1 MVESCMARVNER
13 KNMKLRKLVAIAT
26 ATLLAATL
34 AACGSSSDSASESS
48 AAANKVT
55 KIAFFGFWKTN
66 SFTQAVLAGVEE
78 TAAAQGIEVVDLSPT
93 EYDGAAQIK
102 AMQDQTVKGDA
113 QVYITLAI
121 DPVGLATAAE
131 EAMGAGIKVVAAFTP
146 LGPLFDTLEPQVP
159 GLIVAGETPISNG
172 EVLGK
177 LAAKACA
184 DKNPCN
190 VVYLEGF
197 KTLPLDNARTKAF
210 GEALAAA
217 APNAKIIASLEAG
230 YSPETGKKAAQ
241 DALQANP
248 AIDVMVGSS
257 QAILGAQDVVDTTKV
272 MLIGNGSSKEAY
284 AAVNSGAW
292 FGLYNGDIKGIG
304 KKSVELG
311 IAAANGETV
320 NPVFDTST
328 LLDPMGT
335 KDVVAGLV
343 GDYSDLG

>member
-1 MVESCMARVNER
+1 
-13 KNMKLRKLVAIAT
+13 MKLKKVFAIAS
-26 ATLLAATL
+26 ATLLAVAL
-34 AACGSSSDSASESS
+34 AACGSSSDSSSS
-48 AAANKVT
+48 ASPAANKVT

-78 TAAAQGIEVVDLSPT
+78 TAKAQGIEVVDLSPT

-102 AMQDQTVKGDA
+102 AMQDQTIKGDA

-121 DPVGLATAAE
+121 DPVGLATAAQ
-131 EAMGAGIKVVAAFTP
+131 EAMGQGIKVVAAFTP
-146 LGPLFDTLEPQVP
+146 LGPKFDTLEPQVP

-172 EVLGK
+172 KVLGE

-210 GEALAAA
+210 GDALAAA
-217 APNAKIIASLEAG
+217 APNAKIVASLEAG
-230 YSPETGKKAAQ
+230 YSPDTGKKAAQ
-241 DALQANP
+241 DALQKNP
-248 AIDVMVGSS
+248 TIDVMVGSS

-272 MLIGNGSSKEAY
+272 LLIGNGSSKEAY
-284 AAVNSGAW
+284 AAVKSGKW
-292 FGLYNGDIKGIG
+292 FALYNGDIKGIG
-304 KKSVELG
+304 KTAADLG
-311 IAAANGETV
+311 VKAANGETV

-328 LLDPMGT
+328 LLNPMGT
-335 KDVVAGLV
+335 KDVVADLV

>member
-1 MVESCMARVNER
+1 
-13 KNMKLRKLVAIAT
+13 MKLRKVFAIAT

-34 AACGSSSDSASESS
+34 AACGSSSDSASGSS
-48 AAANKVT
+48 SDAASKVT

-78 TAAAQGIEVVDLSPT
+78 TAMAQGIEVVDLSPT

-102 AMQDQTVKGDA
+102 AMQDQTIKGDA

-121 DPVGLATAAE
+121 DPVGLATAAQ
-131 EAMGAGIKVVAAFTP
+131 EAMDQGIKVVAAFTP
-146 LGPLFDTLEPQVP
+146 LGPKFDTLEPQVP

-197 KTLPLDNARTKAF
+197 KTLPLDNARTEAF
-210 GEALAAA
+210 GKALAAG
-217 APNAKIIASLEAG
+217 APNATIVASLEAG

-241 DALQANP
+241 DALQKNP
-248 AIDVMVGSS
+248 VIDVMVGSS

-272 MLIGNGSSKEAY
+272 LLIGNGSSKEAY
-284 AAVNSGAW
+284 AAVNSGKW

-304 KKSVELG
+304 KTSADLG
-311 IAAANGETV
+311 IKAANGETV

>member
-1 MVESCMARVNER
+1 
-13 KNMKLRKLVAIAT
+13 MKLRKLFAVAS

-34 AACGSSSDSASESS
+34 AACGSSTDD
-48 AAANKVT
+48 AAAPSAPTGTNVVT

-66 SFTQAVLAGVEE
+66 SFTQAVLAGVQE
-78 TAAAQGIEVVDLSPT
+78 TASAQGIEVVDLSPT

-102 AMQDQTVKGDA
+102 AMQDQTIKGDA

-131 EAMGAGIKVVAAFTP
+131 EAMADGIKVVAAFTP

-159 GLIVAGETPISNG
+159 GLIVVGETPISNG
-172 EVLGK
+172 TVLGE
-177 LAAKACA
+177 LAAEACA

-190 VVYLEGF
+190 VAYLEGF

-210 GEALAAA
+210 GEALAAG
-217 APNAKIIASLEAG
+217 APNATIVASVEGG
-230 YSPETGKKAAQ
+230 YSPDSGKKAAQ

-248 AIDVMVGSS
+248 NIDVMVGSS
-257 QAILGAQDVVDTTKV
+257 QAILGAQDVVDATKV

-284 AAVNSGAW
+284 AAVKAGTWYAIYNS
-292 FGLYNGDIKGIG
+292 DIKGMG
-304 KKSVELG
+304 SKSAELG
-311 IAAANGETV
+311 IAAANGEEV
-320 NPVFDTST
+320 NPVLDTTT
-328 LLDPMGT
+328 LLNPKGT
-335 KDVVAGLV
+335 KDVVGDLM

>member
-1 MVESCMARVNER
+1 
-13 KNMKLRKLVAIAT
+13 MKLRKLFAVAS
-26 ATLLAATL
+26 ATLLAVTL
-34 AACGSSSDSASESS
+34 AACGSSSDDAAAPSAS
-48 AAANKVT
+48 AGTNTVT

-66 SFTQAVLAGVEE
+66 SFTQAVLAGVQE
-78 TAAAQGIEVVDLSPT
+78 TADAQGIEVVDLSPT

-102 AMQDQTVKGDA
+102 AMQDQTIKGDA

-131 EAMGAGIKVVAAFTP
+131 EAMAEGIKVVAAFTP
-146 LGPLFDTLEPQVP
+146 LGPAFDTLEPQVP

-172 EVLGK
+172 TVLGE
-177 LAAKACA
+177 LAAQACA
-184 DKNPCN
+184 DKSPCN
-190 VVYLEGF
+190 VAYLEGF

-210 GEALAAA
+210 GEALAAG
-217 APNAKIIASLEAG
+217 APNATIVASVEGG
-230 YSPETGKKAAQ
+230 YSPDSGKKAAQ

-248 AIDVMVGSS
+248 NIDVMVGSS

-272 MLIGNGSSKEAY
+272 KLIGNGSSKEAY
-284 AAVNSGAW
+284 AAVKDGTW
-292 FGLYNGDIKGIG
+292 FALYNGDIKGIG
-304 KKSVELG
+304 KKSAELG

-328 LLDPMGT
+328 LLDPKGT
-335 KDVVAGLV
+335 KEVVGDLM

>member
-1 MVESCMARVNER
+1 
-13 KNMKLRKLVAIAT
+13 MKLKKVFAIAS

-34 AACGSSSDSASESS
+34 AACGSSSDSASTTET
-48 AAANKVT
+48 ANKVT

-78 TAAAQGIEVVDLSPT
+78 TASAQGIEVVDLSPT

-131 EAMGAGIKVVAAFTP
+131 EAMGQGIKVVAAFTP

-177 LAAKACA
+177 LAGKACA

-210 GEALAAA
+210 GEALAAT

-230 YSPETGKKAAQ
+230 YSPDTGKKAAQ

-272 MLIGNGSSKEAY
+272 LLIGNGSSKEAY
-284 AAVNSGAW
+284 AAVNSGKWYA
-292 FGLYNGDIKGIG
+292 LYNGDIKGIG
-304 KKSVELG
+304 KKSAELG
-311 IAAANGETV
+311 VKAANGETV

>member
-1 MVESCMARVNER
+1 
-13 KNMKLRKLVAIAT
+13 MKLRKVFAIAT

-34 AACGSSSDSASESS
+34 AACGSSSDSASSSSS

-78 TAAAQGIEVVDLSPT
+78 TAMAQGIEVVDLSPT

-102 AMQDQTVKGDA
+102 AMQDQTIKGDA

-121 DPVGLATAAE
+121 DPVGLATAAQ
-131 EAMGAGIKVVAAFTP
+131 EAMGQGIKVVAAFTP
-146 LGPLFDTLEPQVP
+146 LGPKFDTLEPQVP

-172 EVLGK
+172 QVLGK

-210 GEALAAA
+210 GEALAAG
-217 APNAKIIASLEAG
+217 APNAKIVASLEAG

-241 DALQANP
+241 DALQKNP
-248 AIDVMVGSS
+248 VIDVMVGSS

-272 MLIGNGSSKEAY
+272 LLIGNGSSKEAY
-284 AAVNSGAW
+284 AAVNSGKW

-304 KKSVELG
+304 KTSADLG
-311 IAAANGETV
+311 IKAANGETV

>member
-1 MVESCMARVNER
+1 
-13 KNMKLRKLVAIAT
+13 MKLKKVFAVAS
-26 ATLLAATL
+26 ATLLVAAL
-34 AACGSSSDSASESS
+34 AACGSSSESSES
-48 AAANKVT
+48 ATPAANKVT

-78 TAAAQGIEVVDLSPT
+78 TASAQGIEVIDLSQT

-102 AMQDQTVKGDA
+102 AMQDQTIKGDA

-131 EAMGAGIKVVAAFTP
+131 EAMAQGIKVVAAFTP

-172 EVLGK
+172 QVLGK

-230 YSPETGKKAAQ
+230 YSPDTGKKAAQ

-272 MLIGNGSSKEAY
+272 LLIGNGSSKEAY
-284 AAVNSGAW
+284 AAVNSGKW
-292 FGLYNGDIKGIG
+292 FALYNGDIKGIG
-304 KKSVELG
+304 KKSAELG
-311 IAAANGETV
+311 VAAANGETV